1 MKQATAKLL
10 EKAERSIAAGET
22 LQSAGHLEAA
32 VSRAYYAMFYVAEAV
47 LHERGLRFRKHGGVH
62 AAFGEHFAKTG
73 LLDSRFHRWLLTAFN
88 KRITADYGVD
98 AELRPPEVSEMLTQA
113 RDFLQAAR
121 SLIRLSPTSESDEE
135 RG

>member
-1 MKQATAKLL
+1 MKEATGKLL
-10 EKAERSIAAGET
+10 EKAARSIAAGET
-22 LQSAGHLEAA
+22 LQSAGYLEAA
-32 VSRAYYAMFYVAEAV
+32 ASRAYYAMFYVAEAM

-98 AELRPPEVSEMLTQA
+98 AELRPPEVAEMLIQA
-113 RDFLQAAR
+113 REFLRAAR
-121 SLIRLSPTSESDEE
+121 SFLGLSPAPQPEE
-135 RG
+135 EQG